1 MEDSLTNSTV
11 PLASTTKIKPVIDSA
26 TSWPS
31 NGSGTDKDF
40 NKLTA
45 SFRLRSA
52 SLKFLFKDYTVVRFH
67 ENCSHGT
74 DFDFFSSIY
83 IRPNIHSLVCK
94 ALNLNI
100 DHCIHKET
108 LGRVFSHYKYL

>member
-67 ENCSHGT
+67 ENCSDGA

-83 IRPNIHSLVCK
+83 LH
-94 ALNLNI
+94 
-100 DHCIHKET
+100 
-108 LGRVFSHYKYL
+108 